1 MQTPSNREKTM
12 DEPSRAQLLEALS
25 PFVTD
30 HKKELMDQVLS
41 QRTRH
46 ITLLLEEIF
55 QPHNASAALRSCDCF
70 GIQDIHVVEARNRY
84 APSKEV
90 DMGSSKWLTLHRY
103 KTDIDDAVS
112 TLKSRGYTIVA
123 TTPHAGGFTPETL
136 PLDKPIALAFG
147 TELEGLSGRAIELAD
162 SYLTI
167 PMYGFTESFNISV
180 SVAII
185 LNRLVERLRASDGIE
200 WHLSEEEK
208 KNLTLGWYRK
218 VIKRSK
224 EIEKVMF
231 SQ

>member
-1 MQTPSNREKTM
+1 MTQ
-12 DEPSRAQLLEALS
+12 PSREQRLEVLAPL
-25 PFVTD
+25 VTD
-30 HKKELMDQVLS
+30 HKKELMTQVLS

-70 GIQDIHVVEARNRY
+70 GIQDIHVLEARNRY
-84 APSKEV
+84 SPSKEV

-112 TLKSRGYTIVA
+112 TLKNRGYTIVA
-123 TTPHAGGFTPETL
+123 TTPHADGFTPETL

-147 TELEGLSGRAIELAD
+147 TELAGLSDRAIELAD

-185 LNRLVERLRASDGIE
+185 LNRLVERMRASNEIE
-200 WHLSEEEK
+200 WHLSDEEK
-208 KNLTLGWYRK
+208 QNLTLEWYK
-218 VIKRSK
+218 KIIKRSDQ
-224 EIEKVMF
+224 IEKVMF
-231 SQ
+231 SR

>member
-1 MQTPSNREKTM
+1 MNQPSQQQSL
-12 DEPSRAQLLEALS
+12 DALA
-25 PFVTD
+25 PLVTD
-30 HKKELMDQVLS
+30 HKKELMKQVLS

-70 GIQDIHVVEARNRY
+70 GIQDIHVVEAKNSY
-84 APSKEV
+84 SPSKEV

-103 KTDIDDAVS
+103 KTDIDDAIS
-112 TLKSRGYTIVA
+112 TLKKKGYTVVA
-123 TTPHAGGFTPETL
+123 TTPHANGFTPETL

-147 TELEGLSGRAIELAD
+147 TELEGLTDRAIELAD

-185 LNRLVERLRASDGIE
+185 LNRLVERMRATDDIK
-200 WHLSEEEK
+200 WHLTDDEKEE
-208 KNLTLGWYRK
+208 LTLQWYRK
-218 VIKRSK
+218 IIKRSD
-224 EIEKVMF
+224 EIEKFIV
-231 SQ
+231 SR

>member
-1 MQTPSNREKTM
+1 MV
-12 DEPSRAQLLEALS
+12 EPSLSQRLEVLS

-30 HKKELMDQVLS
+30 HKKELMNQVLS

-84 APSKEV
+84 SPSKEV

-112 TLKSRGYTIVA
+112 TLKNRGYTIVA
-123 TTPHAGGFTPETL
+123 TTPHADGFTPETL

-147 TELEGLSGRAIELAD
+147 TELEGLSDRAIELAD

-200 WHLSEEEK
+200 WNLSEEEK
-208 KNLTLGWYRK
+208 RNLTLEWYKK
-218 VIKRSK
+218 VIKRSDQ
-224 EIEKVMF
+224 IEKVMF
-231 SQ
+231 SR